1 MTNTSLRVR
10 SPGAVIHAPDS
21 IPVRAIDLAPG
32 TRLALAKGIIEPGA
46 TYRPH
51 AHRSIEQATFVLE
64 GRVRVISFDTDAG
77 RPRSV
82 VLEAGQT
89 TLTSPGESLQ
99 LECVGTARARVLF
112 ITAPPYPAD
121 HSDTVVL
128 DRHRELTAAE
138 RAGYRDR

>member
-1 MTNTSLRVR
+1 MR
-10 SPGAVIHAPDS
+10 P
-21 IPVRAIDLAPG
+21 IDLAPG
-32 TRLALAKGIIEPGA
+32 TRLALAEGTIEPGA

-51 AHRSIEQATFVLE
+51 AHRSIEQATYVLE
-64 GRVRVISFDTDAG
+64 GRVRVISFDKDAG

-89 TLTSPGESLQ
+89 TLTPPGESLQ
-99 LECVGTARARVLF
+99 LECAGTTPARVLF

-128 DRHRELTAAE
+128 DRHRELTVE
-138 RAGYRDR
+138 EMEVGTDR